1 MYLTGKKVLL
11 GVSGGIAAYK
21 AAELSRALIKGGA
34 EVKVM
39 MTQSATEFIT
49 PLTFESL
56 TGNPVSVELFTE
68 SFTAT
73 HHIDLADWADLVL
86 IAPATANTIAKINA
100 GIGDDMFSTVMLA
113 VHSPTV
119 IAPAMNSNMW
129 SNPITKRNVAALQN
143 FGFII
148 SPPESGE
155 LACGYTGEGRLAPL
169 EEILLYCNFAL
180 AHKDLLGKKILV
192 NGGPTIEDI
201 DGVRYLSNRS
211 SGKMAIALA
220 NEAFYR
226 GAEVTLIIG
235 PTSLTSYSV
244 YKRTEV
250 RSAQEMWEETE
261 NNYEQND
268 IFIAAA
274 AVADFTPS
282 AKIANKIKKDE
293 FSDMSIP
300 LKPTVDILKTLAAR
314 KNDKIHIG
322 FALETDSSEKNAKKK
337 LNEKKL
343 DAIILNN
350 PKDLGSAFEKDTN
363 KVTIISKTKENI
375 EIPLASKEDIATSIF
390 DNLQY
395 LFKS

>member
-21 AAELSRALIKGGA
+21 AAELCRALIKGDA

-39 MTQSATEFIT
+39 MTQNATEFIT

-56 TGNPVSVELFTE
+56 TGNPVSVELFTD

-129 SNPITKRNVAALQN
+129 RNPITKRNVDALQN
-143 FGFII
+143 SGFVI

-169 EEILLYCNFAL
+169 EEIMLFCNFAL
-180 AHKDLLGKKILV
+180 AQKDLIGKKILI

-201 DGVRYLSNRS
+201 DAVRYISNRS
-211 SGKMAIALA
+211 SGKMATALA
-220 NEAFYR
+220 NEAFFR
-226 GAEVTLIIG
+226 GAEVTLITG
-235 PTSLTSYSV
+235 PTTLISNSAY
-244 YKRTEV
+244 RRIEV
-250 RSAQEMWEETE
+250 RSAQEMWEEIE
-261 NNYEQND
+261 NHYEQND

-274 AVADFTPS
+274 AVADFTPN
-282 AKIANKIKKDE
+282 AKKENKIKKDK

-300 LKPTVDILKTLAAR
+300 LKPTIDILKTLAVR
-314 KNDKIHIG
+314 KKDKIHIG
-322 FALETDSSEKNAKKK
+322 FALETDSPEKNAQMK
-337 LNEKKL
+337 LKGKKL

-350 PKDLGSAFEKDTN
+350 PNDKGSAFEKDTN

-375 EIPLASKEDIATSIF
+375 EIPLASKEDIATGIF